1 MKLTAASV
9 KTLALPSGA
18 SDKTYFDDD
27 LGGFGVRLRAGGA
40 TRWVV
45 QYDIGGKSRRV
56 TLGTTAMLDPG
67 SARAKAKDLLAAVRL
82 GRDPASERQEARVR
96 AAETFGAL
104 LPRYL
109 KHKSGKVR
117 AVSLKEVERHLGKHA
132 KSLHPRPI
140 TAIDRRTV
148 ASLISALAEKNGPTA
163 AKCVRASLAAY
174 FTWLTREGLLDAN
187 PVAFTN
193 VPTTNA
199 VRSRL
204 LSDDELRAIWGA
216 LGDDNYGDI
225 VRLLAFTGARRLEI
239 GNLSWDEVDLNA
251 AEIRLPATR
260 CKNNRPHIIP
270 LSAPALA
277 ILAQRPRNGRAY
289 IFGRGQIGFQG
300 WSRGKRSLDA
310 RVPEI
315 PGWVLHDLRRL
326 VSTIMHDKLGIPP
339 HIVEAVLAHVG
350 HKSGIAGT
358 YNKALYLD
366 ERRRALERWAEH
378 VDGILSGKKPATIV
392 KLRKR
397 R

>member
-1 MKLTAASV
+1 MKLTPSTI
-9 KTLALPSGA
+9 KTLALPPGA
-18 SDKTYFDDD
+18 RDKTFFDDD
-27 LGGFGVRLRAGGA
+27 LGGFGLRLRSGGA
-40 TRWVV
+40 ARWVV

-56 TLGTTAMLDPG
+56 TLGTTAMLDLG

-82 GRDPASERQEARVR
+82 GRDPASEKQEARVR
-96 AAETFGAL
+96 AAETFAAL

-117 AVSLKEVERHLGKHA
+117 PVSLKEIERHLGKHA
-132 KSLHPRPI
+132 KPLHPRPI

-148 ASLISALAEKNGPTA
+148 ASLISALTEKNGPTA

-204 LSDDELRAIWGA
+204 LSDDELRVIWGV
-216 LGDDNYGDI
+216 LGDDDYDDI
-225 VRLLAFTGARRLEI
+225 VRLLIFTGARRLEI
-239 GNLSWDEVDLNA
+239 GNLSWDEVDLKA

-270 LSAPALA
+270 LSAPALT
-277 ILAQRPRNGRAY
+277 ILARQLRNGRPY
-289 IFGRGQIGFQG
+289 VFGRGQVGFQG

-310 RVPEI
+310 RAPEI

-326 VSTIMHDKLGIPP
+326 VSTTMHDKLGVPP

-358 YNKALYLD
+358 YNKAIYLD
-366 ERRRALERWAEH
+366 ERRRALQRWAEH
-378 VDGILSGKKPATIV
+378 IEQVVSGKKPSTVV

>member
-1 MKLTAASV
+1 LVVIPQAKSRKRACEQP
-9 KTLALPSGA
+9 KPS
-18 SDKTYFDDD
+18 
-27 LGGFGVRLRAGGA
+27 VRLL
-40 TRWVV
+40 
-45 QYDIGGKSRRV
+45 S
-56 TLGTTAMLDPG
+56 
-67 SARAKAKDLLAAVRL
+67 
-82 GRDPASERQEARVR
+82 
-96 AAETFGAL
+96 
-104 LPRYL
+104 RYL
-109 KHKSGKVR
+109 KQKSGKVR

-132 KSLHPRPI
+132 KPLHPRPI

-163 AKCVRASLAAY
+163 AKCVRASLASY

-204 LSDDELRAIWGA
+204 LSDDELREIWGA
-216 LGDDNYGDI
+216 LGNDNYGDI
-225 VRLLAFTGARRLEI
+225 VRLLTFTGARRLEI

-277 ILAQRPRNGRAY
+277 ILAQRARNGRAY
-289 IFGRGQIGFQG
+289 VFGRGQVGFQG

-326 VSTIMHDKLGIPP
+326 VSTTMHDKLGFPP

-366 ERRRALERWAEH
+366 ERRRALERWAER
-378 VDGILSGKKPATIV
+378 VLAIV
-392 KLRKR
+392 VEGRESNVVTLRGA
-397 R
+397 

>member
-1 MKLTAASV
+1 MKLTAATV
-9 KTLALPSGA
+9 KALTLPPGA
-18 SDKTYFDDD
+18 SDKTFWDDE
-27 LGGFGVRLRAGGA
+27 LGGFGLRLRSGGA
-40 TRWVV
+40 ARWVV

-56 TLGTTAMLDPG
+56 TLGTTAMLDLS

-82 GRDPASERQEARVR
+82 GRDPASEKQEARVR

-132 KSLHPRPI
+132 KPLHPRPI

-163 AKCVRASLAAY
+163 AKCVRASLASY

-204 LSDDELRAIWGA
+204 LSDDELREIWGA
-216 LGDDNYGDI
+216 LGNDNYGDI
-225 VRLLAFTGARRLEI
+225 VRLLTFTGARRLEI

-277 ILAQRPRNGRAY
+277 ILAQRARNGRAY
-289 IFGRGQIGFQG
+289 VFGRGQVGFQG

-315 PGWVLHDLRRL
+315 LGWVLHDLRRL
-326 VSTIMHDKLGIPP
+326 VSTTMHDKLGIPP

-366 ERRRALERWAEH
+366 ERRRALERWADY
-378 VDGILSGKKPATIV
+378 VDAAVTGRRRSSAV
-392 KLRKR
+392 VNLRKR
-397 R
+397 